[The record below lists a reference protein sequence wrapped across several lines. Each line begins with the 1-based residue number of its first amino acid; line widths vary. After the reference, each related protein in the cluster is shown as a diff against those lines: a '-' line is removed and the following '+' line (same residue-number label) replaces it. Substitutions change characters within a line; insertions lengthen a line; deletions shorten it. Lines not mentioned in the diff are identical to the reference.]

1 MAEEI
6 DLMKIVLEID
16 EQLIQK
22 GVEPFQRPFHACLAI
37 AERLVP
43 RSAVPMDDPLFQ
55 SINQIYSE
63 LYRPTD
69 LYMPPMYVGA
79 FMFRD
84 VFFPLRIPV
93 AYGSPAIN
101 PVDFLIDVPEIQR
114 RWLFTDREVGLT
126 FFDQVMDVMDF
137 VYGLDDLEKGDKLPS
152 ETIEYWYLA
161 KQQLEAAAATL
172 LGSFNKYAVIQNCCI
187 GTELVL
193 KGALIARGIDAKT
206 LKYKPY
212 GHNFEN
218 LVNKTFELLPNVNQ
232 EILLHTVK
240 QLPDYINSR
249 YEAEDFSRLDLGRF
263 FMHTQFASGE
273 ILRQFSDRDF
283 RADFTTAP
291 DEEWDLTLRTFP
303 RK

>member
-22 GVEPFQRPFHACLAI
+22 GVEPFQRPFLACLAI

-43 RSAVPMDDPLFQ
+43 HSAIPLDDPLFQ
-55 SINQIYSE
+55 GVNQIYRE

-69 LYMPPMYVGA
+69 LHMPPMYIGA

-84 VFFPLRIPV
+84 VFFPLRVPV
-93 AYGSPAIN
+93 AYGSPVIN
-101 PVDFLIDVPEIQR
+101 PVDFLVDVSELQK
-114 RWLFTDREVGLT
+114 RWLFSDREAGLT
-126 FFDQVMDVMDF
+126 FFDQVIDVTDF
-137 VYGLDDLEKGDKLPS
+137 VYALDDLEKGGALPV

-172 LGSFNKYAVIQNCCI
+172 LGSFNKYAVTQNCCI
-187 GTELVL
+187 GTELLL
-193 KGALIARGIDAKT
+193 KGALIAKGIEAKA

-218 LVNKTFELLPNVNQ
+218 LVNKTFELLPAIDQ
-232 EILLHTVK
+232 ARLLQIVK
-240 QLPDYINSR
+240 QLPDYVNSR
-249 YEAEDFSRLDLGRF
+249 YEAKDISRLDLGRF
-263 FMHTQFASGE
+263 LMNTQFASGE
-273 ILRQFSDRDF
+273 ILRQFSDRNC
-283 RADFTTAP
+283 RAGFTTAP
-291 DEEWDLTLRTFP
+291 DDEWDLTLRTLP
-303 RK
+303 KK